1 MNKKRLFI
9 TNAIP
14 YVNAPGHLGHA
25 LEFVQTDTLARFYRQ
40 RGYDVFYLSGADEN
54 ALKNVQAAEKEGI
67 PVKKLVDKYTKQFQK
82 LRRPLNLSYDGFIR
96 TTEKKHFKGAQKF
109 WLACKKDIYKKTY
122 QGRYCVGCEEFK
134 TKKEL
139 IDDKCPEHPN
149 QKLEFVEEE
158 NYFFALSRYQKQLE
172 QLIGKDKLK
181 ITPKERKNEVLSFIK
196 SGLKDFSISRSLK
209 RAKGW
214 GIPVPGDK
222 SQIIYVWFDAVIN
235 YITGLG
241 YADNDKLFKK
251 FWLNNPNILQCI
263 GKGIIRFHAVY
274 WPAMLLSAGLPLPT
288 EEFVHGYITI
298 EGKKIS
304 KSLGNVIDP
313 FALVEKYGTDTI
325 RYYLLK
331 EIHPFQDGDFNIE
344 HFEEVYNAN
353 LANGLGNL
361 VQRVAKLAEKTS
373 LGDFKNKKTE
383 SHPGIEST
391 IKTFEF
397 HRALELIWQN
407 IASLDKYIDKTK
419 PWKKA
424 GKDLE
429 RILERPIKELLV
441 IAYLLK
447 PFLPETA
454 RKIEKIFTA
463 KRIQAPEKPLF
474 PRI

>member
-1 MNKKRLFI
+1 LLEHKRQI
-9 TNAIP
+9 
-14 YVNAPGHLGHA
+14 
-25 LEFVQTDTLARFYRQ
+25 
-40 RGYDVFYLSGADEN
+40 
-54 ALKNVQAAEKEGI
+54 
-67 PVKKLVDKYTKQFQK
+67 FQ
-82 LRRPLNLSYDGFIR
+82 S
-96 TTEKKHFKGAQKF
+96 
-109 WLACKKDIYKKTY
+109 
-122 QGRYCVGCEEFK
+122 
-134 TKKEL
+134 
-139 IDDKCPEHPN
+139 
-149 QKLEFVEEE
+149 
-158 NYFFALSRYQKQLE
+158 
-172 QLIGKDKLK
+172 
-181 ITPKERKNEVLSFIK
+181 
-196 SGLKDFSISRSLK
+196 
-209 RAKGW
+209 
-214 GIPVPGDK
+214 
-222 SQIIYVWFDAVIN
+222 
-235 YITGLG
+235 
-241 YADNDKLFKK
+241 
-251 FWLNNPNILQCI
+251 
-263 GKGIIRFHAVY
+263 
-274 WPAMLLSAGLPLPT
+274 
-288 EEFVHGYITI
+288 
-298 EGKKIS
+298 
-304 KSLGNVIDP
+304 
-313 FALVEKYGTDTI
+313 I